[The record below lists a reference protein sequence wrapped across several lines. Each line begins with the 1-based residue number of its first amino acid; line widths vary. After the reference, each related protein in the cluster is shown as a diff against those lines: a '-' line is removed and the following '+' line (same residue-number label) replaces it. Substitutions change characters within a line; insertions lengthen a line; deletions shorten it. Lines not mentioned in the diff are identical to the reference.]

1 MKTVKI
7 GLLGLGTVGGGVYKL
22 IERQKS
28 EMVSKTGAD
37 VEIAKILVHNRN
49 KKREGID
56 ESLLT
61 DQWKDIIE
69 DKEIDIV
76 VEVMGGIEPAKTII
90 TEALKAGK
98 NVVTANKDLLA
109 VCGEDLLEIAAA
121 HHVDLMFEA
130 AVAGGIPIMRPLR
143 QCLAGNEITEVTGI
157 VNGTTNYI
165 LTKMF
170 ELGMSFEEALAKA
183 TELGYAE
190 ADPTADIEGLDAG
203 RKVAI
208 MATSAFHSKVVF
220 DDVHIEGI
228 TKITAQDIKYAKE
241 FDSVIK
247 LIGIARNTESGIEAC
262 VYPMLLSSE
271 HPLASVRNSF
281 NAVFVHGDAVDDVM
295 FYGRGAGEF
304 PTASAVMGDI
314 IDVIRDMVNGC
325 TGRISNICYRELPV
339 KKCRDIRSK
348 FFLRM
353 QVENRPGVLASI
365 ASVFG
370 EHKVS
375 INKGV
380 QKIITDGM
388 AEVVIVTDAV
398 KEYHMQD
405 AQEEL
410 LRMPIVKEISSVIR
424 EY

>member
-49 KKREGID
+49 KKREGIN

-61 DQWKDIIE
+61 DQWKDIVE

-76 VEVMGGIEPAKTII
+76 VEVMGGMEPAKTII
-90 TEALKAGK
+90 TEALKSGK

-109 VCGEDLLEIAAA
+109 VCGEDLLELAAA

-143 QCLAGNEITEVTGI
+143 QCLAGNEITEVMGI

-170 ELGMSFEEALAKA
+170 EQGMSFEEALAKA

-247 LIGIARNTESGIEAC
+247 LIGIARNTETGIEAC

-314 IDVIRDMVNGC
+314 IDVIRDMVSGC
-325 TGRISNICYRELPV
+325 TGRISNTCYRELPV
-339 KKCRDIRSK
+339 KQCGDIRSK

-365 ASVFG
+365 ASIFG

-375 INKGV
+375 INKVV

-388 AEVVIVTDAV
+388 AELVIVTDAV

>member
-325 TGRISNICYRELPV
+325 TGRISNTCYRELPV
-339 KKCRDIRSK
+339 KECRDIRSK

-353 QVENRPGVLASI
+353 QVENCPGVLASI

-375 INKGV
+375 INKVV